1 MKLNPAARRAMMWAI
16 TVGLLLIGAGT
27 LMPLLSVQR
36 GSDLFRYIY
45 TTGAVIVIIGRLLT
59 PYEGSDMRLKRLLR
73 IEAWSGIC
81 FCVAAFF
88 LFYDSV
94 SLRDWLAFTLA
105 GGAIQC
111 YASFMIPRVAA
122 KANSSDSQTI
132 KKSK

>member
-1 MKLNPAARRAMMWAI
+1 MKLSPATRRTIMWVI
-16 TVGLLLIGAGT
+16 TAGLLLIGAGT
-27 LMPLLSVQR
+27 LMPLLTMQR

-45 TTGAVIVIIGRLLT
+45 TAGAAIVIIGRLFT
-59 PYEGSDMRLKRLLR
+59 PYQGTDLRLKRLVR

-88 LFYDSV
+88 LFYDTV
-94 SLRDWLAFTLA
+94 SLRDWLAFTMA

-111 YASFMIPRVAA
+111 YTSFMIPRVAA
-122 KANSSDSQTI
+122 KADTQSQTI